1 MDAMK
6 RLPREKISEE
16 FNASKREFADYGAK
30 SGFDVALQN
39 ISTAILDL
47 KEAGIDVSL
56 EIFGDASEQAFDLFG
71 TTSVTVP
78 ISGILRIGPIH
89 RLFALATKSD
99 SKNVMIIGL
108 SNYDIRFNGPDA
120 KLADDGELS
129 GKVRSINFDLK
140 KDPDALVKFQQEI
153 INHAARNAVVNDN
166 DTAQVFDSAASLRKS
181 VLPRPKAS

>member
-1 MDAMK
+1 MDVMK
-6 RLPREKISEE
+6 RLPREKISES
-16 FNASKREFADYGAK
+16 FNAAKRDFAAYGEK

-39 ISTAILDL
+39 ISTAIGEMKD
-47 KEAGIDVSL
+47 AGIDVSL
-56 EIFGDASEQAFDLFG
+56 EIFGDASEQAFDLFA

-78 ISGILRIGPIH
+78 ISGVLRIGPIH

-99 SKNVMIIGL
+99 GKNALIIGL

-120 KLADDGELS
+120 KLADGEVT

-166 DTAQVFDSAASLRKS
+166 DTAQAFDSATVMRKS

>member
-16 FNASKREFADYGAK
+16 FNAAKGEFASYGAK

-39 ISTAILDL
+39 ISTAIGEL

-56 EIFGDASEQAFDLFG
+56 EIFGDASEQAFDLFP

-78 ISGILRIGPIH
+78 VSGVLRIGPIH

-99 SKNVMIIGL
+99 SKSAMIIGL

-120 KLADDGELS
+120 KLADGEIS
-129 GKVRSINFDLK
+129 GKVRGLNFDLK
-140 KDPDALVKFQQEI
+140 KDPEALVKFQQEI

-166 DTAQVFDSAASLRKS
+166 DAAQVFDSAAVLRKS
-181 VLPRPKAS
+181 TLIRPKAP

>member
-1 MDAMK
+1 MDVMK

-16 FNASKREFADYGAK
+16 FNASKREFAAYGEK
-30 SGFDVALQN
+30 SGFGIALQN
-39 ISTAILDL
+39 ISTAIGEL
-47 KEAGIDVSL
+47 KESGIDVSL
-56 EIFGDASEQAFDLFG
+56 EIFGDASEQAFDLFP

-78 ISGILRIGPIH
+78 ISGVLRIGPIH

-99 SKNVMIIGL
+99 SKNALIIGL

-120 KLADDGELS
+120 KFEDGLIS
-129 GKVRSINFDLK
+129 GKVRSLTFDLK

-166 DTAQVFDSAASLRKS
+166 DAAQAFDSATTLRKS
-181 VLPRPKAS
+181 VLPRPKTP

>member
-1 MDAMK
+1 MKIMK

-16 FNASKREFADYGAK
+16 FNASKREFAAYGEK
-30 SGFDVALQN
+30 SGFDIALQN
-39 ISTAILDL
+39 ISAAIGDL

-78 ISGILRIGPIH
+78 ISGVLRIGPIH

-120 KLADDGELS
+120 KIEDGAVS

-140 KDPDALVKFQQEI
+140 KDPEALVKFEQEI

-166 DTAQVFDSAASLRKS
+166 DTAQVFDSASNLRKS

>member
-1 MDAMK
+1 MDVMK
-6 RLPREKISEE
+6 RLPREKISES
-16 FNASKREFADYGAK
+16 FNAAKRDFAAYGEK

-39 ISTAILDL
+39 ISTAIGEMKD
-47 KEAGIDVSL
+47 AGIDVSL
-56 EIFGDASEQAFDLFG
+56 EIFGDSSEQAFDLFP

-78 ISGILRIGPIH
+78 ISGVLRIGPIH

-99 SKNVMIIGL
+99 GKNAMIIGL

-120 KLADDGELS
+120 KLADGVIE

-166 DTAQVFDSAASLRKS
+166 DTAQAFDSATVMRKS

>member
-1 MDAMK
+1 MDVMK
-6 RLPREKISEE
+6 RLPREKISES
-16 FNASKREFADYGAK
+16 FNAAKRDFAAYGEK

-39 ISTAILDL
+39 ISTAIGEMKD
-47 KEAGIDVSL
+47 AGIDVSL
-56 EIFGDASEQAFDLFG
+56 EIFGDASEQAFDLFA

-78 ISGILRIGPIH
+78 ISGVLRIGPIH

-99 SKNVMIIGL
+99 SKNALIIGL

-120 KLADDGELS
+120 KLADGEVT

-166 DTAQVFDSAASLRKS
+166 DTAQAFDSATVMRKS

>member
-16 FNASKREFADYGAK
+16 FNASKREFAAYGEK
-30 SGFDVALQN
+30 SGFDVALRN
-39 ISTAILDL
+39 ISTAIGEL

-56 EIFGDASEQAFDLFG
+56 EVFGDSSEQAFDLFA
-71 TTSVTVP
+71 TSSVTVP
-78 ISGILRIGPIH
+78 ISGVLRIGPIQ
-89 RLFALATKSD
+89 RLFALATKAD
-99 SKNVMIIGL
+99 SKNVLIIGL

-120 KLADDGELS
+120 KIEEGIVS
-129 GKVRSINFDLK
+129 GRVRSINFDLK

-166 DTAQVFDSAASLRKS
+166 DAAQVFDSATTLRKPA
-181 VLPRPKAS
+181 LPRPKAS

>member
-16 FNASKREFADYGAK
+16 FNASKREFAAYGEK
-30 SGFDVALQN
+30 SGFDLALQN
-39 ISTAILDL
+39 ISTAIGEL
-47 KEAGIDVSL
+47 KDAGIDVSL
-56 EIFGDASEQAFDLFG
+56 EVFGDSSEQAFDLFA
-71 TTSVTVP
+71 TSSVTVP
-78 ISGILRIGPIH
+78 ITGVLRIGPIH

-99 SKNVMIIGL
+99 GKNALIIGL

-120 KLADDGELS
+120 KLEEGSIS

-140 KDPDALVKFQQEI
+140 KDPEALVKFQQEI

-166 DTAQVFDSAASLRKS
+166 DTAQAFDSATVMRKS

>member
-1 MDAMK
+1 MDVMK

-16 FNASKREFADYGAK
+16 FNASKRAFADYGAK

-39 ISTAILDL
+39 ISAAIGEL
-47 KEAGIDVSL
+47 KESGIDVSL
-56 EIFGDASEQAFDLFG
+56 EIFGDSSEQAFDLFA

-78 ISGILRIGPIH
+78 ITGVLRIGPIH

-99 SKNVMIIGL
+99 GKNALILGL

-120 KLADDGELS
+120 KLGDGVIE
-129 GKVRSINFDLK
+129 GKVRSINYDLK

-166 DTAQVFDSAASLRKS
+166 DAAQVFDSAAVMRKS